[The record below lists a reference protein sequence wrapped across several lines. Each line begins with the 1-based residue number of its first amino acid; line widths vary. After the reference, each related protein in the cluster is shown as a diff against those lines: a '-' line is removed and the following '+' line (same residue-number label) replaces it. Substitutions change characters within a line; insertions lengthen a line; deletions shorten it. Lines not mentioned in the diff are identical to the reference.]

1 MEAPAAAGGW
11 RFAQA
16 CKKFVPRL
24 SRGLKANP
32 GTSVVRCAKLD
43 SCQQRGH
50 NVPAGKEGRLCGLIG
65 LAAAVAF
72 GMPTVHESLVEA
84 ALLLAA
90 IFALTA
96 IVLAV
101 ARRFRGRAAQDKL
114 DRHQMMSNFR
124 DLYDRGG
131 LSDEEFRTI
140 KSKLASELKAELNDN
155 SGAG

>member
-1 MEAPAAAGGW
+1 M
-11 RFAQA
+11 
-16 CKKFVPRL
+16 
-24 SRGLKANP
+24 
-32 GTSVVRCAKLD
+32 
-43 SCQQRGH
+43 
-50 NVPAGKEGRLCGLIG
+50 
-65 LAAAVAF
+65 
-72 GMPTVHESLVEA
+72 TVYESLMRA

-101 ARRFRGRAAQDKL
+101 ARRYRGRAAEDKL

-140 KSKLASELKAELNDN
+140 KAKLASDLKAEVNDR
-155 SGAG
+155 SESAGN

>member
-1 MEAPAAAGGW
+1 MRVGHT
-11 RFAQA
+11 R
-16 CKKFVPRL
+16 R
-24 SRGLKANP
+24 R
-32 GTSVVRCAKLD
+32 D
-43 SCQQRGH
+43 SSS
-50 NVPAGKEGRLCGLIG
+50 
-65 LAAAVAF
+65 
-72 GMPTVHESLVEA
+72 MPSVHESLIEA

-101 ARRFRGRAAQDKL
+101 ARRFRGRAAHDKL
-114 DRHQMMSNFR
+114 SRHQMMSNFR

-140 KSKLASELKAELNDN
+140 KAKLASDLKAEINDN